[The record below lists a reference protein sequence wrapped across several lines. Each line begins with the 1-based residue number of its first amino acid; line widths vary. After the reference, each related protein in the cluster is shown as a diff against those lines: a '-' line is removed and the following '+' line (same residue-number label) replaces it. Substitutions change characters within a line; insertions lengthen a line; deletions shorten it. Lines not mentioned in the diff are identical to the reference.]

1 MLFGVVNGDVTNG
14 IIANVQGRDFRSGN
28 LILHNISP
36 SEMILEEKIV
46 YAAVEKN
53 YICIKLVDGRSLRI
67 RKSLQQFLEEL
78 TPDHFIRVH
87 KKYVVCINHVRF
99 VDTEVTMV
107 VGNPLPIG
115 REYKDDFLSH
125 FRIC

>member
-1 MLFGVVNGDVTNG
+1 ITPL
-14 IIANVQGRDFRSGN
+14 
-28 LILHNISP
+28 
-36 SEMILEEKIV
+36 LEEARINQNKDTFLLMSFWNAENRI
-46 YAAVEKN
+46 
-53 YICIKLVDGRSLRI
+53 ITVDGRSLRI